1 MEGFVIH
8 KAGLMTGGRGPE
20 NKGGKRRFEEH
31 DVQNLRKMADKF
43 REEIEKLP
51 RADRRGTAEETLQNE
66 LAGLEQRLAFAR
78 SEITAFE
85 KNMASKKKELD
96 HVKRQLQEWQPKFK
110 DEDGKL
116 QKTRSAVEKFKTAIG
131 QVEDKI
137 FADFCK
143 RLGYADIR
151 AYEAQQGSLEQEA
164 AEKRTQFD
172 LQKSRLESNKSWE
185 TSRHNETK
193 SRLQNLQARLDR
205 LTEDIESYRAE
216 KEEIEAAMD
225 NDQAVL
231 DQLQEQL
238 DKLKEKYSK
247 RTEKVTEAKS
257 EVQKRMKDI
266 DGRQKAI
273 SALESEVQ
281 KNSTAKFALLRRCR
295 LEQINIPLEQ
305 GSLDDLPNED
315 NLLHQDPDAMDV
327 DEGEEADIMES
338 AMDDYGLIVNFD
350 ELGDEY
356 KNVSCPV

>member
-1 MEGFVIH
+1 M
-8 KAGLMTGGRGPE
+8 
-20 NKGGKRRFEEH
+20 
-31 DVQNLRKMADKF
+31 
-43 REEIEKLP
+43 
-51 RADRRGTAEETLQNE
+51 
-66 LAGLEQRLAFAR
+66 
-78 SEITAFE
+78 
-85 KNMASKKKELD
+85 
-96 HVKRQLQEWQPKFK
+96 
-110 DEDGKL
+110 
-116 QKTRSAVEKFKTAIG
+116 QKTRSAVDKFKAAIG

-164 AEKRTQFD
+164 AEKRSQFD
-172 LQKSRLESNKSWE
+172 VQKSRLESNKSWE

-193 SRLQNLQARLDR
+193 SRLQTLQARLDR
-205 LTEDIESYRAE
+205 LTEDIESYQAE
-216 KEEIEAAMD
+216 KEDIEAAMD
-225 NDQAVL
+225 NDQAAL

-238 DKLKEKYSK
+238 DKFKEKYSK
-247 RTEKVTEAKS
+247 RSEKVADAKS

-281 KNSTAKFALLRRCR
+281 KNSAAKFALLRRCR

-327 DEGEEADIMES
+327 DEGEDADIMES
-338 AMDDYGLIVNFD
+338 AMDDFGLVVNFD

-356 KNVSCPV
+356 KNVSCPLSEIAEHELTRLAR